1 MKTNVKT
8 LYAALAGGLLLAGCG
23 ANDDGTKDLP
33 SQIESDILRANGDV
47 IGSVTVTSLG
57 KDGVQVNVVVR
68 DILAGTHAMHFH
80 EFGKCDAPD
89 FTSSGGHYNPDGKAH
104 GMNMPDGPHAGDMM
118 NVEADAA
125 GNGVFNVINDRVSI
139 SGEHGLHP
147 LLDSDGTAL
156 ILHERADDYETQ
168 PTGAAGARIGC
179 AVLTAG

>member
-1 MKTNVKT
+1 MTHLKSLTAVILT
-8 LYAALAGGLLLAGCG
+8 GGLLLSACS
-23 ANDDGTKDLP
+23 ANDTTNTLP
-33 SQIESDILRANGDV
+33 SEIQSDILRANGDA
-47 IGSVTVTSLG
+47 IGTVTVTSLG
-57 KDGVQVNVVVR
+57 EGGVQVNVVVR
-68 DILAGTHAMHFH
+68 DILQGTHAMHFH

-89 FTSSGGHYNPDGKAH
+89 FTSSGGHYNPDNKAH

-125 GNGVFNVINDRVSI
+125 GNGIFNVINDRVSI
-139 SGEHGLHP
+139 SGEYGLHP
-147 LLDSDGTAL
+147 LLDGDGTAL